1 MTSGLNWVRLG
12 LVGLVV
18 ALVAQSIA
26 HAVAVFVFD
35 SYSSVVDL
43 NVNDSAPDVLST
55 LAIIAAALGAARL
68 AHSQVADRREAWVLA
83 ALLTL
88 VVAADIAHTGTESMS
103 VVGALVAL
111 ALAGVAV
118 LVVRLA
124 RASRRQVALLLYGGL
139 GCLVGSLAVSFVFHR
154 VDGYLDVARGDVV
167 YESKIILK
175 QSLELA
181 GWWLVALGSWLA
193 GAGVGTVHSPLDHGR
208 VSDRRPQPVRR

>member
-18 ALVAQSIA
+18 ALVAESIA

-124 RASRRQVALLLYGGL
+124 RASRRRVALLLYGGL

-175 QSLELA
+175 QGLELA

-193 GAGVGTVHSPLDHGR
+193 GAGVGTVHSPLDHGP
-208 VSDRRPQPVRR
+208 VSDRHPQPVRR

>member
-1 MTSGLNWVRLG
+1 MTSGLNWMRLG

-68 AHSQVADRREAWVLA
+68 AHPQVADRREAWALA

-175 QSLELA
+175 QGLELA

-193 GAGVGTVHSPLDHGR
+193 GAGVGTVHSPLDHGP
-208 VSDRRPQPVRR
+208 VSDRHPQPVRR